1 MFHKNLK
8 FYRLK
13 KNMTKKELA
22 SLVGVSPM
30 SITYYEEGERK
41 PGMDVVKSL
50 AKALDVRVS
59 DFLVNRDENL
69 VFTHGEFRKNSKLPE
84 KQQEYIKASVEE
96 YLNRFYQ
103 TVDILGGEVLP
114 DAPDSHRVELHEDP
128 EQDAVAMRRYLGIAE
143 FGSVGNLVE
152 LLENKG
158 ILVYFCDIDNDA
170 FSGMNGL
177 VNDRPY
183 MIINQNM
190 TPERIRSTI
199 AHEMAHFIFIW
210 PVDMAEKDIEVMA
223 TATSGAFLFPAED
236 AKRELG
242 IRRSAVTKDMTLICK
257 EYGISMY
264 LLVKR
269 AALCGIINS
278 SGEKDFYIKA
288 GKCGWKKHEPVR
300 IEREEPTLFLQLVL
314 RAVSENEISVQ
325 KGAELLKQPYT
336 FVADHT
342 RRASLAECFA
352 AEG

>member
-41 PGMDVVKSL
+41 PGMDVIKSL

-69 VFTHGEFRKNSKLPE
+69 VFTHGEFCPACGSAVRKNSKLPE

-143 FGSVGNLVE
+143 FGPVGNLVE

-190 TPERIRSTI
+190 TP
-199 AHEMAHFIFIW
+199 
-210 PVDMAEKDIEVMA
+210 V
-223 TATSGAFLFPAED
+223 
-236 AKRELG
+236 
-242 IRRSAVTKDMTLICK
+242 
-257 EYGISMY
+257 
-264 LLVKR
+264 
-269 AALCGIINS
+269 
-278 SGEKDFYIKA
+278 
-288 GKCGWKKHEPVR
+288 
-300 IEREEPTLFLQLVL
+300 
-314 RAVSENEISVQ
+314 
-325 KGAELLKQPYT
+325 AELKK
-336 FVADHT
+336 
-342 RRASLAECFA
+342 RMK
-352 AEG
+352 